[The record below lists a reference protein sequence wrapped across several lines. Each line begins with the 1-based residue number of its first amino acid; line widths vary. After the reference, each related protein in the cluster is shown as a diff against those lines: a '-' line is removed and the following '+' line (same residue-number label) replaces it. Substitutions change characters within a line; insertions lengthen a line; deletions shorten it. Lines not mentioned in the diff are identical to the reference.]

1 MQIGSQPKRK
11 KKEIEENWE
20 KIYWSTTCARA
31 YTHAHY
37 HRHAHTQSSTHSHAH
52 AHTQTHCPSLSLVH
66 TRGKEEGDSKK
77 YCWEKSEKC
86 QQSQISIFMTPG
98 PSTRLSLFFRSWK
111 KVGGEFFFLKTEASF
126 GPECFFQRSHRES
139 NTTPVSVNTTSILI
153 LDDLRALSSVLG
165 TFIVKCFN
173 SFESF
178 KTLKLIRFWDFEISI
193 DRRNIANF
201 NI

>member
-52 AHTQTHCPSLSLVH
+52 AHTQTHFPSLSLVH

-77 YCWEKSEKC
+77 YYWEKSEKC

-98 PSTRLSLFFRSWK
+98 PSTRLSLFFRIWK

-126 GPECFFQRSHRES
+126 LARMLLPYKPPGVEHHPSLYQY
-139 NTTPVSVNTTSILI
+139 
-153 LDDLRALSSVLG
+153 D
-165 TFIVKCFN
+165 FN
-173 SFESF
+173 SNIRWPSS
-178 KTLKLIRFWDFEISI
+178 LKLSTWNIYCQMFQQLWIIQDTETDTNFRFWIQYWSTKYRKF
-193 DRRNIANF
+193 
-201 NI
+201 